1 MEGVLESN
9 DTLLAR
15 VQRNTMFFGKLQGCF
30 VGFST
35 GVTQKHFTGVELAAK
50 LFGFGNKFFAQ
61 IQTFCVV
68 IQVTRVDQFAGLVAH
83 NLGDLRVGMA
93 KRGDCNT
100 SGKIDVLFTIHII
113 EQLGVGASGNHQIVR
128 PCISGHLEGL
138 FVDEVR

>member
-1 MEGVLESN
+1 MHSIGQFAYICNGATGANLNSE
-9 DTLLAR
+9 TL
-15 VQRNTMFFGKLQGCF
+15 K
-30 VGFST
+30 S
-35 GVTQKHFTGVELAAK
+35 
-50 LFGFGNKFFAQ
+50 
-61 IQTFCVV
+61 
-68 IQVTRVDQFAGLVAH
+68 DQFAGLVAH